1 MLKKI
6 NKVLLELEKL
16 DSHFFRKL
24 ASLSDFQL
32 QVLLQLRKKS
42 NKTLSIASF
51 INLNGFE
58 QSRTQR
64 YRDIQ
69 NLIGQGFCRKI
80 NTNLVL
86 RS

>member
-16 DSHFFRKL
+16 DSHFFKKL

-42 NKTLSIASF
+42 NKNLSVANF

-69 NLIGQGFCRKI
+69 NLIRQGFCRKI
-80 NTNLVL
+80 NSNLVL